1 MGLFSAGIVLSAHI
15 TFSKAGFIEKTYKPS
30 RTPRRMALGLFGLN
44 IAGLSGLAEC
54 KGGVVSTC
62 DFFD

>member
-1 MGLFSAGIVLSAHI
+1 
-15 TFSKAGFIEKTYKPS
+15 
-30 RTPRRMALGLFGLN
+30 MALGLFGLN

-62 DFFD
+62 DFFDGLQVISRQKPFKW

>member
-30 RTPRRMALGLFGLN
+30 RNPKENGIGFVWVEHCWASW
-44 IAGLSGLAEC
+44 AG
-54 KGGVVSTC
+54 
-62 DFFD
+62 